1 VDKLPP
7 HIPTEVYIG
16 FLGRSIEVHW
26 NYHALLM
33 FSVWMVLVPF
43 CIIAIR
49 FFKPKPS
56 QYGITTKIRLGNI
69 RWWWFSVH
77 KYGLFTAVGLSLGGA
92 AVALVASGGF
102 SGSVHSMFGSM
113 TILMG
118 CLQVVSALFRGTHG
132 GKYYNNAKPDDPST
146 WRGDHYDYTLRRRMF
161 EAYHRSSGYFTS
173 FFALGA
179 VGSGLMQYPFPVLR
193 DFAFVVP
200 ILFLLA
206 WIVLEFMGRRH
217 DGYRAVFGFGLEH
230 PHNEARKEL

>member
-1 VDKLPP
+1 MDTPLP
-7 HIPTEVYIG
+7 HLPTEVYIG
-16 FLGRSIEVHW
+16 FLGRSIEVRW
-26 NYHALLM
+26 DYHALLM

-56 QYGITTKIRLGNI
+56 QYGITTKISLRNI

-77 KYGLFTAVGLSLGGA
+77 KYGLFTAVGLSLAGVT
-92 AVALVASGGF
+92 VALVVSGGF

-113 TILMG
+113 TVLMA
-118 CLQVVSALFRGTHG
+118 CLQVGSALLRGTHG

-161 EAYHRSSGYFTS
+161 EAYHKSSGYFTS

-193 DFAFVVP
+193 AFAFVVP

-206 WIVLEFMGRRH
+206 WIILEFMGRRH